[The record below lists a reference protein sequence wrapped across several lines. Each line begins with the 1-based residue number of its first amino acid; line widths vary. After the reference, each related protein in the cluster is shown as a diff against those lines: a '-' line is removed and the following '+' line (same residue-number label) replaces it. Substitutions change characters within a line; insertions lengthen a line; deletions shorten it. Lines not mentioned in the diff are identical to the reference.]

1 MMKLESV
8 VPENEKMEVENRFNK
23 LLLKAMG
30 FLGLTSGV
38 GLVCIGGYW
47 FIYSLLQYLIVT
59 PENVMQQSIHENYFN
74 QAQIGVVIAAL
85 GVLIMEIKK
94 LAFK

>member
-1 MMKLESV
+1 MQLENV
-8 VPENEKMEVENRFNK
+8 VPENEKAEAKNWFNK
-23 LLLKAMG
+23 ILFKAMDV
-30 FLGLTSGV
+30 LGLTSGV

-47 FIYSLLQYLIVT
+47 FIYSLLQYMIIS

-85 GVLIMEIKK
+85 GILIMEIKK
-94 LAFK
+94 LRSK

>member
-1 MMKLESV
+1 MKLESV
-8 VPENEKMEVENRFNK
+8 MPENEKLEADNRFNK
-23 LLLKAMG
+23 LLLKIMG

-38 GLVCIGGYW
+38 GLVCLGGYW
-47 FIYSLLQYLIVT
+47 FIYSLLQYFFIT

-74 QAQIGVVIAAL
+74 QSQIGVVIAAL

-94 LAFK
+94 LQSK